1 MLLSVAV
8 CPEPTTWALNITQ
21 LKSFQGKQGRL
32 AGGDFFSF
40 LSFFFFKKEKT
51 E

>member
-1 MLLSVAV
+1 MLLSIAV

-32 AGGDFFSF
+32 AGRDLFSF
-40 LSFFFFKKEKT
+40 LLFF
-51 E
+51 